1 MYHIYTW
8 NNVPNWFVLCFA
20 CNGASVCLFV
30 YVNQKF
36 KGWFT
41 TKWKFW
47 YHVLAQNMYIF
58 HFLVEHKPH
67 WPYDYSMSMFIG
79 AFWSL
84 AAPGPHSPKEKLG
97 KQKIVLSLYN
107 KKLRNILKNK
117 LRKLKN
123 LLKLVA
129 LNFYCGSSFFYSVQN
144 ME

>member
-1 MYHIYTW
+1 MVHSKMKILISCTR
-8 NNVPNWFVLCFA
+8 
-20 CNGASVCLFV
+20 
-30 YVNQKF
+30 
-36 KGWFT
+36 
-41 TKWKFW
+41 
-47 YHVLAQNMYIF
+47 QNMYIF

-84 AAPGPHSPKEKLG
+84 AAPVPHSPKEKLG